1 MLPMACLFP
10 VVMVKILYAADL
22 HVVGWGEG
30 PKTLVTLIKSL
41 IVGVLS
47 IYFQTNRILVWLAR
61 LSCYTV
67 KLTRHFLTNQ
77 NGFLEILSLQSFE
90 TFYLLLLILRN
101 LVKSFSDNWTL
112 KLNYFNSR
120 RLCCYCCCRHRCCY
134 CCRQH
139 LKHKMLLYIWGISGH
154 FKERSKSLSWH
165 PPPSSFHISLTQRMQ
180 IDLINAK

>member
-47 IYFQTNRILVWLAR
+47 IYFQTHRILVWLAC

-67 KLTRHFLTNQ
+67 KLTKYNFN
-77 NGFLEILSLQSFE
+77 
-90 TFYLLLLILRN
+90 LITK
-101 LVKSFSDNWTL
+101 VM

>member
-47 IYFQTNRILVWLAR
+47 IYFQTNRILVWLAC

-165 PPPSSFHISLTQRMQ
+165 PPPSSFHISLEN
-180 IDLINAK
+180 IN